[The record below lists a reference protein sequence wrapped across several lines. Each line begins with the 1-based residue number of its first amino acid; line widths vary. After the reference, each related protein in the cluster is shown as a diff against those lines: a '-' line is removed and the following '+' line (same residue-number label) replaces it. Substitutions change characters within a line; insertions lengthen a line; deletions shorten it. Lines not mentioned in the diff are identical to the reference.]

1 MPGKNT
7 RASTGGID
15 PYVMFPVMEAFLPS
29 NQLSTHKSVIAVL
42 RHLTSGG
49 RANTSHKVAVR
60 EVAKLV
66 WCKWYHDTVF
76 CWDMRLIERKLE
88 DLWSLPVW
96 EADQHRHG
104 ELH

>member
-29 NQLSTHKSVIAVL
+29 NQLPTHKSVIGVL

-49 RANTSHKVAVR
+49 ARQHKPQGGSEGGG
-60 EVAKLV
+60 EVSV
-66 WCKWYHDTVF
+66 V
-76 CWDMRLIERKLE
+76 
-88 DLWSLPVW
+88 
-96 EADQHRHG
+96 
-104 ELH
+104 